1 MFSLFVDMDDVAYF
15 CSFNGYIWKNSCD
28 MEISSRLQRKSVTSL
43 IKYYTFFIEIKK
55 MLLSKLQ
62 TCYRK
67 CMESILKLECAC
79 RKWDDDI
86 LGYKYYILV

>member
-1 MFSLFVDMDDVAYF
+1 
-15 CSFNGYIWKNSCD
+15 
-28 MEISSRLQRKSVTSL
+28 
-43 IKYYTFFIEIKK
+43 